1 MKISV
6 IVPTFRRPHDLA
18 RCLASLTTQDRPAD
32 EILVVTRDVDVD
44 SREVADRVAAT
55 SRVTRRVTVTRPG
68 VIEAMSRGLDAAT
81 GDVIA
86 LIDDDAAADPTWLQ
100 RIDAHFAEDPTL
112 GGVGGRDYVYHG
124 DELVD
129 GASPDVGRVQWWGRV
144 IGNHSTG
151 IGPPRTVDVLKGVN
165 CAYRA
170 SALRAIGFDTRLR
183 GTGAQVYWELSLGLA
198 MQRAGYRLL
207 YDPAIRVNHYEAVR
221 HGDDQRVA
229 LNFHD
234 EAQRDAVHNQTLV
247 LLEHLPWLR
256 RAAFVLWTAAIG
268 TAIAPGVLH
277 LPRLLM
283 QRRPAT
289 WRRFVATVRGRAA
302 GIASYVR
309 RPARRPTVGQ

>member
-6 IVPTFRRPHDLA
+6 IVPTFRRPRDLE
-18 RCLASLTTQDRPAD
+18 RCLASLTTQLRPAD
-32 EILVVTRDVDVD
+32 EILAVTRDIDLE
-44 SREVADRVAAT
+44 SQHVADGVAAAC
-55 SRVTRRVTVTRPG
+55 RVVRRITVSRPG

-100 RIDAHFAEDPTL
+100 RIEGHFAADPSL
-112 GGVGGRDYVYHG
+112 AGVGGRDYVYHG
-124 DELVD
+124 DRLVD

-144 IGNHSTG
+144 IGNHRTG
-151 IGPPRTVDVLKGVN
+151 VGPPRTVDVLKGVN

-183 GTGAQVYWELSLGLA
+183 GAGAQVYWELSLGLT

-207 YDPAIRVNHYEAVR
+207 YDPAIRVNHYEAIR

-234 EAQRDAVHNQTLV
+234 DAQRDAVHNETLV
-247 LLEHLPWLR
+247 LLEHLPSLQ
-256 RAAFVLWTAAIG
+256 RAAFLLWTAVFG

-283 QRRPAT
+283 QRRPAI
-289 WRRFVATVRGRAA
+289 WRRFVATMRGRAA

-309 RPARRPTVGQ
+309 RPARRPTVSR